1 MEFQTVNLTSIR
13 EVLDDSRYVMKF
25 IGAAVCH
32 GQLGVEE
39 RLGAQI
45 VMEWLDQRMNDT
57 ASTLLVQDRKAP
69 S

>member
-1 MEFQTVNLTSIR
+1 
-13 EVLDDSRYVMKF
+13 MKF